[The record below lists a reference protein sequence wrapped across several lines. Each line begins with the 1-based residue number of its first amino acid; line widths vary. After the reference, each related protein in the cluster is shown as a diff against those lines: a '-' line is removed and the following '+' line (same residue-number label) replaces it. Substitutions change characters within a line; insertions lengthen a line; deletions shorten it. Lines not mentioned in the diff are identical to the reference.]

1 MCSLGLDLKL
11 KKWDLGRE
19 KSQNVNSD
27 SEGPLGDGTLFCLM
41 PFWVWYLT

>member
-19 KSQNVNSD
+19 ESQNVNSD
-27 SEGPLGDGTLFCLM
+27 SEGPIGMGLYFA
-41 PFWVWYLT
+41 